1 VALPVV
7 PNTDT
12 ALMLGLAHTLVVEGL
27 HDRAFLDRFCVG
39 YSAFEDYLL
48 ARTDGTVPAEIEKKL
63 QSLPLACVR
72 QLPGLPSDLDRVVC
86 SGHVMLINKNNRILD
101 VFDFE

>member
-1 VALPVV
+1 MRDRRVIRACLSEHASELP
-7 PNTDT
+7 PGTIQK
-12 ALMLGLAHTLVVEGL
+12 AELPPGAEREL
-27 HDRAFLDRFCVG
+27 HR
-39 YSAFEDYLL
+39 
-48 ARTDGTVPAEIEKKL
+48 DGTVPAEIEKKL